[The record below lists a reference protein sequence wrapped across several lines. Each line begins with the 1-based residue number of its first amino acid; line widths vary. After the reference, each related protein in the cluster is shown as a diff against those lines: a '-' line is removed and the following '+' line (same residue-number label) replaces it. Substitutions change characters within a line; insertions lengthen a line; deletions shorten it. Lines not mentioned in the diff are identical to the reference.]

1 LFLSDID
8 SQILHEMKMQTAAL
22 NKLVDV
28 FTDIAATMKHFMNS
42 DLVCMAT
49 INIITIKIFIFFF
62 IIQFYHETLI
72 FRHHM
77 KTQRT
82 KMKMNNIVKVTCIT
96 CESYLYC

>member
-8 SQILHEMKMQTAAL
+8 SQILHEMKMQTTAF

-28 FTDIAATMKHFMNS
+28 FTDIAATMKHFVNS

-49 INIITIKIFIFFF
+49 INIITIKTVFFF
-62 IIQFYHETLI
+62 IMQFYHEILI
-72 FRHHM
+72 FRYHM

-82 KMKMNNIVKVTCIT
+82 KMKTNKI
-96 CESYLYC
+96 